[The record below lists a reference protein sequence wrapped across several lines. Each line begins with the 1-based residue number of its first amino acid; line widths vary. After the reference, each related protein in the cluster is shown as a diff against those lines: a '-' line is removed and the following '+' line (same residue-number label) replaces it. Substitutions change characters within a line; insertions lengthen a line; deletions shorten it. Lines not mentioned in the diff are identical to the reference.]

1 MELKG
6 LMEGLA
12 AEAAAVGIA
21 PDEGGAYHLGIDGM
35 RISFLEAGGR
45 LAVWADV
52 GEPPPEGRERLF
64 RTLLESTFMGEGA
77 GGAAFAID
85 AKSGRVILQRIEAS
99 GVLDL
104 IGFKAMLEKF
114 VNVLEKWRKLVAD
127 FRDIAPSIDAAAE
140 DEAAVERQLGL
151 GEVGFLRV

>member
-1 MELKG
+1 MELKE

-12 AEAAAVGIA
+12 AEAGAVGVA

-35 RISFLEAGGR
+35 RISFLEAGGC

-114 VNVLEKWRKLVAD
+114 VNVLEKWRKLVSD
-127 FRDIAPSIDAAAE
+127 FRDVAPSLDAAGE
-140 DEAAVERQLGL
+140 EESVLMRQYGL
-151 GEVGFLRV
+151 GGEGVFRA